1 MRIQGLTRRPA
12 AALPP
17 LRGRRC
23 SWRSLSTT
31 AAKIPLTSNDGA
43 KDWARPP
50 PPAHAARF
58 EGQNCVVT
66 GSRMGL
72 GFTIARSLAAE
83 GANVCLVDL
92 KDASEAAATIEQ
104 ESGSGSIHH
113 LQCDITDEA
122 AVVAMGARVG
132 ELFGGEVHVLVN
144 NAGYNGK
151 CQLVRDM
158 DLADWEL
165 TLRIN
170 LTGTMLVTRELIP
183 HLEAAR
189 GNVCNLASNVGRRG
203 LPYRGDY
210 VCSKWAVIGL
220 TQTLALELVD
230 AGVRVNAVCPGPIEG
245 ERIEQVMDMHMQ
257 AEGIVSP
264 INIPLLPSSHHD
276 SA

>member
-1 MRIQGLTRRPA
+1 MGAPMRLQQLTRRQPA
-12 AALPP
+12 AL

-31 AAKIPLTSNDGA
+31 AAKIPLTSDDGA

-50 PPAHAARF
+50 LSAHAARF

-104 ESGSGSIHH
+104 ESGAGGSIHH

-158 DLADWEL
+158 ALADWEL

-189 GNVCNLASNVGRRG
+189 GNVCNL
-203 LPYRGDY
+203 
-210 VCSKWAVIGL
+210 
-220 TQTLALELVD
+220 
-230 AGVRVNAVCPGPIEG
+230 
-245 ERIEQVMDMHMQ
+245 
-257 AEGIVSP
+257 VSR
-264 INIPLLPSSHHD
+264 HD
-276 SA
+276 IAAIWVAFFSRWQRYLC